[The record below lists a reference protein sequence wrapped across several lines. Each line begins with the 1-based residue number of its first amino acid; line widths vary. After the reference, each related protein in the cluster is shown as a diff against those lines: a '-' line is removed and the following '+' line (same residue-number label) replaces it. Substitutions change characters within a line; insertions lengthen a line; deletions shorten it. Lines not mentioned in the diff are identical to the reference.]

1 MKSLQEIKYQYPGM
15 TAYHTK
21 IADKNSTWVQ
31 ANSFLSLVKK
41 SLRSYNIFHSFT
53 LFCQMMSYLFIFTTM
68 YLLSLR
74 IIISTNSWTYE
85 TDLYTKTLHVLIR
98 NYLGQNK
105 SLPNLSVYNVQAYNK
120 WLTISDLF
128 NTYLP

>member
-1 MKSLQEIKYQYPGM
+1 M
-15 TAYHTK
+15 
-21 IADKNSTWVQ
+21 
-31 ANSFLSLVKK
+31 
-41 SLRSYNIFHSFT
+41 
-53 LFCQMMSYLFIFTTM
+53 YLF
-68 YLLSLR
+68 SLR

-85 TDLYTKTLHVLIR
+85 TDLYTKTLHVHVLIR